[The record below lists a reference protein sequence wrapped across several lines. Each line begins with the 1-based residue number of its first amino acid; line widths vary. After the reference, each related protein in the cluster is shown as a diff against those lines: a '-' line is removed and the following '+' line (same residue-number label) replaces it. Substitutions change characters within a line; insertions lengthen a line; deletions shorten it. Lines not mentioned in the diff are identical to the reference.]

1 MLAAGDMVS
10 RYQAQCLI
18 PAGTHIGYCSSY
30 QDDNYRRPFIH
41 LGGERHCERKLP
53 LPRRHDNALV
63 FRSALSEVQPTNH

>member
-18 PAGTHIGYCSSY
+18 PAGNHIGYCSSF

-41 LGGERHCERKLP
+41 LGGERHCEIATFLAP
-53 LPRRHDNALV
+53 QL
-63 FRSALSEVQPTNH
+63 